1 MWRIPTFCANWMP
14 LEVSKVLVLALCW
27 AKAGGG
33 LASTFPKDSVVVDG
47 SRVTY
52 LAEVD
57 VDTTRDASL
66 FQRDDWWL
74 GVGWDVPVAR
84 SISSEDISTLGL
96 VTNRP
101 LLHFEH
107 QSTHPRGR
115 GRWGVFAVYSQ
126 PWTLAEEEVSPN
138 VKGWISSSSGLSS
151 PLQQVILVPDSL
163 ASERDTVMA
172 PLSPSHA
179 LRVGLCWEGVNILGW
194 WPRASVS
201 VDALRP
207 QGWHLLPPSDPS
219 EWPQVQASDTFQKA
233 TWWQGRFRLE
243 LGGVMDFG
251 NAHGAQRSASQFRAS
266 LCWLPGVYGGINL
279 AMLASPSRR

>member
-1 MWRIPTFCANWMP
+1 MPWRALQGLVVAFLWMDG
-14 LEVSKVLVLALCW
+14 EQALAL
-27 AKAGGG
+27 
-33 LASTFPKDSVVVDG
+33 SSPKDSVVVDG

-66 FQRDDWWL
+66 SLGDDWWL

-84 SISSEDISTLGL
+84 LHSSDVVSTMGM

-101 LLHFEH
+101 ILHLER
-107 QSTHPRGR
+107 QSIHPHGR
-115 GRWGVFAVYSQ
+115 GRRGVFAAYSQ
-126 PWTLAEEEVSPN
+126 PWTFAEEEVSPN
-138 VKGWISSSSGLSS
+138 VKGWIAPSSPGLSS
-151 PLQQVILVPDSL
+151 PVQQVILTPDSL
-163 ASERDTVMA
+163 ANERDTVMA

-179 LRVGLCWEGVNILGW
+179 LRIGLCWEGVNILGW

-201 VDALRP
+201 VDAIRP
-207 QGWHLLPPSDPS
+207 QGWHLLQPPAPS
-219 EWPQVQASDTFQKA
+219 EWPDVLASDTFQKA

-251 NAHGAQRSASQFRAS
+251 NANGTRRSASQFRAS
-266 LCWLPGVYGGINL
+266 LCWVPGVYGGINL
-279 AMLASPSRR
+279 AMLASPTRR